1 MKAYVIECG
10 NKSII
15 GFDDEYVC
23 VDVKYEKSFL
33 HSLSIRPISVQST
46 CALVFPTRA
55 IADAVMST
63 VHIPNIK
70 MNVTRVNMDM
80 RTSSHIA
87 IFKFSAEWLWKFM
100 AQQ

>member
-15 GFDDEYVC
+15 GFDDKYVC
-23 VDVKYEKSFL
+23 VDVKYEKRFL
-33 HSLSIRPISVQST
+33 HSLSVKPISVQST

-55 IADAVMST
+55 IAETVMNTIHMS
-63 VHIPNIK
+63 NIK
-70 MNVTRVNMDM
+70 MNVTRINMDM
-80 RTSSHIA
+80 RTSSHIS
-87 IFKFSAEWLWKFM
+87 IFKSSAEWLWKFL